1 MRTPIKEPDCQGIKV
16 GLVQINSSFSGQHY
30 FPYSVGILQA
40 YAMKHVREPE
50 RYTFLLPIYGRAPV
64 REAVEQ
70 LKGAEIVCFSGYVWN
85 IRLSLAIAE
94 ALKRRNPETL
104 IVFGGP
110 QVPRRDRPWA
120 VEEFLRENPF
130 VDLAVHGAGERP
142 FVAVLEHGLSKEWE
156 KIPSVSFLGKT
167 STLRH
172 TGMAPRFN
180 DLSEVPSPYVEG
192 VFDSLMAANPG
203 EQWIGMWETDR
214 NCPFTCTFCGW
225 GLLESKPV
233 MWDLEQVFRDVDW
246 FADHKIEF
254 IFCANANFG
263 LLPRDIEIARY
274 VAKVKAERG
283 YPQKLS
289 VQDTKNVKKRAYEVR
304 RIIHSMGLGTGVV
317 ISLQSVDPQTLRNV
331 RRDNISLDDFFE
343 IQSLFATEGIETMT
357 DLILGLPGETYD
369 SFAKGV
375 SMIIE
380 KGQHNRIQFNNLS
393 IVPDAEMSHP
403 VQIEDYGLQTVESN
417 IVNVHGLIEDDEVP
431 EMQELVV
438 ATDAMPA
445 EDWVRARRFAWMA
458 GLVHFDKVL
467 QIPLIVARELG
478 GVTYRDLIELFS
490 EGKLDPCSFP
500 GLADVQRFFTEKARD
515 IQNGGV
521 EYCHAP
527 DWLNIHWPADEYIL
541 IRLAI
546 EGRLTPFFGEAERA
560 IDLLLKS
567 RAIEIPSAVI
577 HDAVALNQHLLKLPF
592 QATDLEIECSCNV
605 WEFYRS
611 VVLGKPIALERG
623 PHKYRINR
631 TSEQWHTWD
640 EWFEKVIWY
649 GNKRGAYLYG
659 NTLVERQ
666 LAGHF

>member
-1 MRTPIKEPDCQGIKV
+1 MSGVRSEPSFQPLKV

-40 YAMKHVREPE
+40 YAMKHLREPE
-50 RYTFLLPIYGRAPV
+50 RYDFLPSIYRRVAV

-70 LKGAEIVCFSGYVWN
+70 LKDAEIVCFSAYVWN
-85 IRLSLAIAE
+85 VRLSLAIAD
-94 ALKRRNPETL
+94 ALKHRNPEAL

-120 VEEFLRENPF
+120 VEEFLRGNPC
-130 VDLAVHGAGERP
+130 VDLAVHGPGEQP
-142 FVAVLEHGLSKEWE
+142 FVAILEHGVAKEWE
-156 KIPSVSFLGKT
+156 RIPSVSFIEKSGG
-167 STLRH
+167 LRH
-172 TGMAPRFN
+172 TGMAPSFK

-203 EQWIGMWETDR
+203 EKWIGMWETDR
-214 NCPFTCTFCGW
+214 NCPFSCTFCGW

-233 MWDLEQVFRDVDW
+233 VWDLEHVYRDVDW

-274 VAKVKAERG
+274 VARVKAERG
-283 YPQKLS
+283 YPQKFS

-304 RIIHSMGLGTGVV
+304 KIIHNMGLGTGVV
-317 ISLQSVDPQTLRNV
+317 ISLQSVDPLTLRNV
-331 RRDNISLDDFFE
+331 KRDNISLDDFFE
-343 IQSLFATEGIETMT
+343 IQNLFAAEGIETMT
-357 DLILGLPGETYD
+357 DLILGLPGETYE
-369 SFAKGV
+369 SFADGV

-403 VQIEDYGLQTVESN
+403 AQVGHYGLKTVQSK
-417 IVNVHGLIEDDEVP
+417 IVNVHGLIEDDEIP
-431 EMQELVV
+431 EMQALVI

-445 EDWVRARRFAWMA
+445 EDWVRARRYAWTA
-458 GLVHFDKVL
+458 GLLHFDKVL
-467 QIPLIVARELG
+467 QIPLIVAHALG
-478 GVTYRDLIELFS
+478 GVTYRDLFERFS
-490 EGKLDPCSFP
+490 GGRLDPCSFST
-500 GLADVQRFFTEKARD
+500 LADVQRFFTEKARD
-515 IQNGGV
+515 IQTGGV

-527 DWLNIHWPADEYIL
+527 DWLNIYWPADEYIL
-541 IRLAI
+541 IQLVV
-546 EGRLTPFFGEAERA
+546 EGRLTPFYQEAERA
-560 IDLLLKS
+560 INLFLES
-567 RAIEIPSAVI
+567 RGIEIPREII
-577 HDAVALNQHLLKLPF
+577 HDAVVLNQHLLKLPF
-592 QATDLEIECSCNV
+592 QDSDLEIECSYNV

-611 VVLGKPIALERG
+611 VVLGKPIALKRG
-623 PHKYRINR
+623 PHTYRINR
-631 TSEQWHTWD
+631 TTERWDSWD

-659 NTLVERQ
+659 NNLVERQ